1 MEAVVSCCIGVLVAG
16 GVGGALSVQA
26 SREEAARSHGKVTAV
41 YLIRKTG
48 EGVLRSGLL
57 PASMRDAAL
66 CELRACEVHG
76 RRPWE
81 YAGEADAAGAL
92 VATAAGCAALLAAAS
107 GSAVGGMLGLLAV
120 PATVM
125 GRASARAHAERT
137 RIETQMPEAFGA
149 LAVSLGS
156 GLSIAQA
163 LRYVGSHAEEPIR
176 GELVRASGAIM
187 CGVPVAQALDELIE
201 RLEAPGLELVALA
214 MKVSQRTGAPLGS
227 LLADAARLAG
237 DRIELLRQLD
247 VKTSQARM
255 SARLVAAMPVAM
267 VGFLA
272 LFSTD
277 FRAGL
282 MTVPGTV
289 SVLVALGLNGI
300 ALVAIRRIMKVRM

>member
-16 GVGGALSVQA
+16 GVNGLLSAQA
-26 SREEAARSHGKVTAV
+26 ARGERVPERLDEAACRLVRTA
-41 YLIRKTG
+41 G
-48 EGVLRSGLL
+48 EALMRSGHV
-57 PASMRDAAL
+57 PAPL
-66 CELRACEVHG
+66 CEAACWELRTWEVRG

-81 YAGEADAAGAL
+81 YASEADAAGAL
-92 VATAAGCAALLAAAS
+92 VVAEAGCAVVLTAVS
-107 GSAVGGMLGLLAV
+107 GSAVGGVLGLVAV
-120 PATVM
+120 PTILLA
-125 GRASARAHAERT
+125 RASARARAERV

-176 GELVRASGAIM
+176 RELMRASGAIL
-187 CGVPVAQALDELIE
+187 CGVPVSRALDELIG

-214 MKVSQRTGAPLGS
+214 LKVSQRTGAPLGG

-237 DRIELLRQLD
+237 DRIELTRQLD

-300 ALVAIRRIMKVRM
+300 ALVAIRNIMKVRM